1 MPTLLSRFLN
11 KKNVFAGD
19 LSQPE
24 RNRPKISES
33 WPASQLETVR
43 SQLAGRKIFNLGR
56 PGQLASPAVA
66 FPTPYLTLGHVF
78 FCEYTCF
85 FSDVSFGGRGGGG
98 RACRLGLLAATT
110 AEVLQRW
117 EFLSSRRLRGLC
129 VMCPQGRRLA
139 DPIVGSAGG
148 QRAQTTQH

>member
-1 MPTLLSRFLN
+1 MPTLLSPFLY

-24 RNRPKISES
+24 RNRPEISKS
-33 WPASQLETVR
+33 RPASRLETVR
-43 SQLAGRKIFNLGR
+43 SQLAGQKIFNPGR

-66 FPTPYLTLGHVF
+66 FPTPYLTLGHGFSNIDV
-78 FCEYTCF
+78 F

-148 QRAQTTQH
+148 QRAQNTQH